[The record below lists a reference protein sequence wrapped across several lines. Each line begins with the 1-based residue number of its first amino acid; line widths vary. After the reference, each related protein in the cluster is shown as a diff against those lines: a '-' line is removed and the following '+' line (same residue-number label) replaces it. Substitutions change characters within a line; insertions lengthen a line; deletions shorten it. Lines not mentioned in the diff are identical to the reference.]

1 MKSYIMLFAVTPVL
15 QANLEH
21 SYFSPTNPQFEYD
34 RLDICEQIVTKEMGL
49 VSTSTLKEQ
58 I

>member
-49 VSTSTLKEQ
+49 VIVLVL
-58 I
+58 